1 MLKILKIV
9 MVAFKYNHIKELTL
23 CTVLPSQKKGSDRL
37 KSIAVFEQTTA
48 DLGFLAAQKIIQKKG
63 ITPSEIG
70 ALVFLTKTPDY
81 RGPATAMVL
90 QNRLEIAK
98 DCIVYDSPTGNLG
111 FENGMNLGASLLK
124 SITQRFAL
132 VVFGDTISK
141 QLSVEDILELPFQDG
156 ATAVLLE
163 KGINTSTVSMF
174 SLTLSENWSSFM
186 IPSGGFRKNDMF
198 FNQLSSKK
206 DQQTAEHL
214 HLDTLKI
221 KDAILPE
228 LTIVKNTLSNLI
240 SELQKPNVSIIVNLF
255 MPELE
260 KQFQS
265 LLKTE
270 AYGQDVYLS
279 SEHIP
284 QTMAATVPLL
294 LERVITEK
302 KSFPQQIVS
311 VSLGEGLCV
320 NVSNFEVSESSV
332 LETIGSDEFY
342 ENGFVTHEM

>member
-1 MLKILKIV
+1 
-9 MVAFKYNHIKELTL
+9 MVAFKYSHIKELTF
-23 CTVLPSQKKGSDRL
+23 CTALPSQKKGNNKL
-37 KSIAVFEQTTA
+37 KSISVFEQTTA
-48 DLGFLAAQKIIQKKG
+48 DLGFLAAQNIIQKKE
-63 ITPSEIG
+63 ILPSEIG

-90 QNRLEIAK
+90 QNRLEIPK

-111 FENGMNLGASLLK
+111 FESGINLGASLLK
-124 SITQRFAL
+124 SISQSFAL

-141 QLSVEDILELPFQDG
+141 QLSDENLLQLPFQDG
-156 ATAVLLE
+156 ATAVILE
-163 KGINTSTVSMF
+163 KGENTSIVSMF
-174 SLTLSENWSSFM
+174 SLTLSQKWSSFM

-198 FNQLSSKK
+198 FNQLNSKK
-206 DQQTAEHL
+206 EHQTAEHL
-214 HLDTLKI
+214 HLDTLKVQ
-221 KDAILPE
+221 DAILPE

-240 SELQKPNVSIIVNLF
+240 SELQKPNVSIIVNLL

-279 SEHIP
+279 SAHIP
-284 QTMAATVPLL
+284 QTMAATVPLMI
-294 LERVITEK
+294 ERLVAEK
-302 KSFPQQIVS
+302 KNFPLTIIS
-311 VSLGEGLCV
+311 VSLGEGLSL
-320 NVSNFEVSESSV
+320 NISSIEIYDTSV